1 MASLLDIGP
10 LTETVV
16 IRGVSLDV
24 SGVSAGDLFKL
35 ITKFPEFRKL
45 IGGGSSADITPDK
58 LVSLGSDVAAVI
70 IAMVTGQGGNKE
82 VEEKARGLSAGE
94 QMAIV
99 SKAFALTFTEGV
111 AKFVEQ
117 LTTLAAGIT
126 GPQTPQTNSSENSQD
141 LSLAQFI
148 SDVDLGPKGP
158 RGISRRVN

>member
-16 IRGVSLDV
+16 IRGISLDV

-45 IGGGSSADITPDK
+45 IGGGSSEEITPDK
-58 LVSLGSDVAAVI
+58 FVSLGSDVAAVI

-99 SKAFALTFTEGV
+99 SKAFGLTFPSGIGP
-111 AKFVEQ
+111 FVEQ
-117 LTTLAAGIT
+117 LTSLVGSI
-126 GPQTPQTNSSENSQD
+126 GQQTPGVESSTNSQEPSLSAFISESD
-141 LSLAQFI
+141 LS
-148 SDVDLGPKGP
+148 P
-158 RGISRRVN
+158 RGRLPLKH